1 MSEAA
6 ATDKQWFG
14 HPRGLST
21 LFFTEM
27 WERFSYYGLR
37 GILLLYLVNE
47 TDGLGM
53 SDELGTA
60 IVGAYLASVYL
71 LALPGGW
78 IADQLIGQR
87 RAVLVGGIIIAL
99 GHFSMAVPLTITFFL
114 GLGLIAVGTGLLKPN
129 VSAIVGDLY
138 PPDAPERRD
147 AGFSIFYMGINIGA
161 MIGPLLCGYL
171 GENISWHLGFSAAGF
186 GMTFGVIQYWLGAK
200 HLSGAGE
207 LATDDAA
214 IAGRADAKVTLY
226 KGIGAIAAVVL
237 LVWGVDAAGLLDVTF
252 LGIVD
257 SLGYVI
263 GGGALLFFA
272 YLLIFGD
279 LEQDEKRRVG
289 GILVLFVG
297 ATLFWAGFEQASS
310 SMTLFAERG
319 TDRMIGGWEM
329 PTSWLQAVN
338 PLFIILL
345 APVFAGIWVR
355 LGERDPSIPVKFG
368 LGLVQLG
375 IGFFVVAWGAVYT
388 VNNPSGVSPAWLVV
402 AYFFHTTGELCLSPV
417 GLSSVT
423 KLSPRRYVGQMMG
436 IWFMA
441 TSLGNLV
448 AGRVAGQIEDLTMS
462 QLFTAVAT
470 AVVVGGLLL
479 LAFSPGLKK
488 LTHTT
493 AADAS

>member
-1 MSEAA
+1 MSST

-37 GILLLYLVNE
+37 GILLLYIVNE
-47 TDGLGM
+47 TTGLGY

-78 IADQLIGQR
+78 IADQLIGQK
-87 RAVLVGGIIIAL
+87 RAVFVGGCFIAA
-99 GHFSMAVPLTITFFL
+99 GHFSMAVPTEFTFFL
-114 GLGLIAVGTGLLKPN
+114 GLGLIALGTGLLKPN

-138 PPDAPERRD
+138 PADAPERRD

-161 MIGPLLCGYL
+161 MVGPLLCGWL
-171 GENISWHLGFSAAGF
+171 GESISWHVGFSAAGF
-186 GMTFGVIQYWLGAK
+186 GMVLGLIQYARGGKYLE
-200 HLSGAGE
+200 GAGE
-207 LATDDAA
+207 LDVSPAAMAGRDAA
-214 IAGRADAKVTLY
+214 WKKLY
-226 KGIGAIAAVVL
+226 MGIAAVL
-237 LVWGVDAAGLLDVTF
+237 ALVALVYGLNASGALSVTFIGLVDA
-252 LGIVD
+252 
-257 SLGYVI
+257 LGYVI
-263 GGGALLFFA
+263 GGGALAFFIYLF
-272 YLLIFGD
+272 IFGGLD
-279 LEQDEKRRVG
+279 RDEKRRLG
-289 GILVLFVG
+289 GIFVLFVG

-319 TDRMIGGWEM
+319 TDREVFGWEM

-345 APVFAGIWVR
+345 APVFASLWVW
-355 LGERDPSIPVKFG
+355 LGKRDPSIPVKFG
-368 LGLVQLG
+368 VGLVQLG
-375 IGFFVVAWGAVYT
+375 IGFFVVAWGAAYAAADPT
-388 VNNPSGVSPAWLVV
+388 GVSPAWLVV

-448 AGRVAGQIEDLTMS
+448 AGRVAGQVESLPMS
-462 QLFTAVAT
+462 EVFRVVAIAVT
-470 AVVVGGLLL
+470 VGGVLMLVL
-479 LAFSPGLKK
+479 SPVLKK
-488 LTHTT
+488 LTSTKPAT
-493 AADAS
+493 S

>member
-1 MSEAA
+1 MSSSASEN
-6 ATDKQWFG
+6 QWFG
-14 HPRGLST
+14 HPRGLAT

-37 GILLLYLVNE
+37 GILLLYIVNE
-47 TDGLGM
+47 TTGLGM

-60 IVGAYLASVYL
+60 IVGAYLAAVYL

-78 IADQLIGQR
+78 IADQLIGQK
-87 RAVLVGGIIIAL
+87 RAVFVGGCLIAA
-99 GHFSMAVPLTITFFL
+99 GHFSMAVPMSLTFFL

-138 PPDAPERRD
+138 PADAPERRD

-161 MIGPLLCGYL
+161 MVGPLLCGWL
-171 GENISWHLGFSAAGF
+171 GESISWHLGFSAAGF
-186 GMTFGVIQYWLGAK
+186 GMVLGLIQYARGAK
-200 HLSGAGE
+200 YLEGAGE
-207 LATDDAA
+207 LEVTPTALAN
-214 IAGRADAKVTLY
+214 REVAKKKFT
-226 KGIGAIAAVVL
+226 KGVVGLVVLIGAI
-237 LVWGVDAAGLLDVTF
+237 WGLNAAGILPVTF

-263 GGGALLFFA
+263 AGGALSFFA
-272 YLLIFGD
+272 YLFFFGGLD
-279 LEQDEKRRVG
+279 RDEKRRLG

-319 TDRMIGGWEM
+319 TDRVVFGQEM

-345 APVFAGIWVR
+345 APVFAALWVR
-355 LGERDPSIPVKFG
+355 MGKNDPSIPVKFG

-375 IGFFVVAWGAVYT
+375 IGFFVVAWGAAYAAAD
-388 VNNPSGVSPAWLVV
+388 PSGVSPAWLVV
-402 AYFFHTTGELCLSPV
+402 TYFFHTTGELCLSPV

-423 KLSPRRYVGQMMG
+423 KLSPRRYVGQMMP

-448 AGRVAGQIEDLTMS
+448 AGRVAGQVENLPMS
-462 QLFTAVAT
+462 DVFRVVAIAVT
-470 AVVVGGLLL
+470 VGGVLMLVL
-479 LAFSPGLKK
+479 SPALKK
-488 LTHTT
+488 LTRT
-493 AADAS
+493 DAEASA